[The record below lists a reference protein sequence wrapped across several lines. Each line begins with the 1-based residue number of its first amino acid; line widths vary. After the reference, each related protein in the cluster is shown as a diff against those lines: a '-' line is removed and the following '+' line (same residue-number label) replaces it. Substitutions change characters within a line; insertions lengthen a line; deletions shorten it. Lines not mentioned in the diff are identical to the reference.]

1 MKKARRIT
9 AMVMAL
15 AMMTSVMMI
24 ATGCQKND
32 QPAAESQAAV
42 VSNAAPA
49 SSEVSSQAE
58 LTPDTE
64 LKDDG
69 KELTIYGWNE
79 EFKNMLNNYYL
90 KDHPLPAGVKLNF
103 IINPNDKGV
112 YQQKLDLAL
121 ENKESIDMYLIEA
134 DYAKKYTNTENCVT
148 MSSLGIT
155 ADDMKDQYKYTQ
167 DVVKDETGAIK
178 GSSWQA
184 TPGLF
189 MYKRSLAK
197 KYLGTDDPAKVQEMV
212 SDWDK
217 FIATA
222 EKVNTASK
230 GATKLLPGVN
240 DIWQVVRTSRK
251 APWVQDDKLA
261 IDDNVKWFM
270 DLAKKCT
277 DEKLTAQADQW
288 SEVWNAGMGKND
300 AIMGYF
306 FSTWGIQ
313 WSMVQNC
320 GAWDPKANNGAGGID
335 KSKLANS
342 SYGDWAAVN
351 GPQAYYWGGTWMA
364 VPPTCDNK
372 SIVADIIKYFTTNKD
387 SMKNYCEKSYD
398 YVNNKTAIQEIID
411 KGYSFDF
418 LGGQDHYSLFQAGI
432 DKVDTS
438 AMSGYD
444 QTINDCLYEQ
454 TKEYANGKKDYD
466 TALKDFKA
474 AVADKFSELTVE

>member
-9 AMVMAL
+9 SLVLAC
-15 AMMTSVMMI
+15 AMMSSTMLI
-24 ATGCQKND
+24 AGGCQKN
-32 QPAAESQAAV
+32 QPTAPDTKTDSAV
-42 VSNAAPA
+42 
-49 SSEVSSQAE
+49 SSEAAKESA
-58 LTPDTE
+58 LTPDVQ

-79 EFKNMLNNYYL
+79 EFKNMLNNYYF
-90 KDHPLPAGVKLNF
+90 KEHPLPAGVKLNF
-103 IINPNDKGV
+103 VINPNDKGV

-121 ENKESIDMYLIEA
+121 ENKEPIDIYLIEA
-134 DYAKKYTNTENCVT
+134 DYAKKYTNTENTVT

-222 EKVNTASK
+222 EKINTESK
-230 GATKLLPGVN
+230 GATKLIPSMG
-240 DIWQVVRTSRK
+240 DIWQVIRTARK
-251 APWVQDDKLA
+251 SPWVTDEKLN
-261 IDDNVKWFM
+261 IDSQVKWYM
-270 DLAKKCT
+270 DLAKKCY

-288 SEVWNAGMGKND
+288 SEAWNAGMGKND
-300 AIMGYF
+300 SIMGYF
-306 FSTWGIQ
+306 FSTWGVQ

-320 GAWDPKANNGAGGID
+320 GAWDPKANGGAGGID
-335 KSKLANS
+335 KTKIANS

-372 SIVADIIKYFTTNKD
+372 SLVADIIKYFTCNKV

-398 YVNNKTAIQEIID
+398 YVNNKPAIQEIID
-411 KGYSFDF
+411 KGYSFEF

-432 DKVDTS
+432 DKIDTS

-444 QTINDCLYEQ
+444 QTINDCLSEQ
-454 TKEYANGKKDYD
+454 VTAYSQGKKNYD

-474 AVADKFSELTVE
+474 AVHDKFSELTVD